1 MYWTMIVQFCIAL
14 FQFCANDPDTFLK
27 AAQYVENI
35 CDAVDLNLGCPQTIA
50 KRGHYGAFLEDEW
63 DLLKKMGNSFM
74 LNQFIMLL

>member
-1 MYWTMIVQFCIAL
+1 MFYLCIAL

-27 AAQYVENI
+27 AAQYVEGI

-63 DLLKKMGNSFM
+63 DLLKKMGN
-74 LNQFIMLL
+74 LI